1 MLKAPLGCQ
10 ANSGC
15 FFYAA
20 WQQNVTAAAEDD
32 FAPGNDFKAREYC
45 VEVRVLPVCVV
56 QLHPGELIFWEKRN

>member
-1 MLKAPLGCQ
+1 MLKAPPECQ

-20 WQQNVTAAAEDD
+20 WQQNVRAPAEDD
-32 FAPGNDFKAREYC
+32 FAPRDDFKACEYR

-56 QLHPGELIFWEKRN
+56 QLHPGELIFWEKHN